1 MSDKPIWLWPWLI
14 DCLPPRKLCNSPPI
28 ACPES
33 SRRRWKFNCHWPW
46 VNIEYFILW
55 STTERCHF
63 HGHGQRRSTQ
73 CQPLLWPRTLAPD
86 CPAPECLYA
95 SIYIQTHQIHHLVGL
110 LTQTLDPST
119 PCVSTEWSGT
129 FPPGFLALLSPS
141 LPLFF
146 FFFFW
151 YSFTTFVFSL
161 FFLVEP
167 THFRGSRS
175 AFRIEMIADTTTRC
189 HERRILGNAEEPKW
203 LRSDSRLPSPP
214 KRTLDDEAAK
224 GERRKASGPKPK
236 RVLNLGKCRWLLS
249 SSGSCL
255 VCSCHRAYE

>member
-1 MSDKPIWLWPWLI
+1 MS
-14 DCLPPRKLCNSPPI
+14 
-28 ACPES
+28 
-33 SRRRWKFNCHWPW
+33 
-46 VNIEYFILW
+46 ILF
-55 STTERCHF
+55 CD
-63 HGHGQRRSTQ
+63 
-73 CQPLLWPRTLAPD
+73 QPLKGAIFTDTDKGGVPNVSHYSGPELWRQTAQRQSVSMRLYIYKHTKYTTSSA
-86 CPAPECLYA
+86 CL
-95 SIYIQTHQIHHLVGL
+95 HKHLI
-110 LTQTLDPST
+110 
-119 PCVSTEWSGT
+119 
-129 FPPGFLALLSPS
+129 LALLASQQNGQE
-141 LPLFF
+141 LFHRVF
-146 FFFFW
+146 WHCYPRRCRCFSFFFW

-236 RVLNLGKCRWLLS
+236 RVLNLGKCR
-249 SSGSCL
+249 
-255 VCSCHRAYE
+255 